1 MIAPLYSL
9 LITAVGEYVKNSLQE
24 HQLILFSESVPDD
37 IAMYCAV
44 HQSSELTAELSPG
57 QIMKINE
64 TIYRVTAVGSVA
76 TANLKRL
83 GHTTLK
89 FDGAATA
96 ELPGMVHLNGD
107 VPQDIQRGDQI
118 FFLSGTKLRR
128 TAKLRKLA

>member
-24 HQLILFSESVPDD
+24 HQLILFSESVADD

-64 TIYRVTAVGSVA
+64 TIYRVTAVGRVA

-83 GHTTLK
+83 GHITLK
-89 FDGAATA
+89 FDSAATA

-107 VPQDIQRGDQI
+107 APRI
-118 FFLSGTKLRR
+118 FSAATKSFFIRN
-128 TAKLRKLA
+128 